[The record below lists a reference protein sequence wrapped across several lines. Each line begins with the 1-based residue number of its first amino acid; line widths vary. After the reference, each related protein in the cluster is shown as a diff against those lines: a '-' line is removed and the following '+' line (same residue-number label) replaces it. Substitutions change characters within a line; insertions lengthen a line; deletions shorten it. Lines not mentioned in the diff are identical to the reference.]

1 MNVSATVRIRPGTA
15 DQDAPDRA
23 RLEKAA
29 RLLQQSGFDVL
40 RIGRLGISVRGA
52 QGDFARVLGVDAAPN
67 VPLTAVPH
75 AFDPLL
81 HDLID
86 MVEVTS
92 RPKSY

>member
-1 MNVSATVRIRPGTA
+1 MNISATVRVRPGTA
-15 DQDAPDRA
+15 DQDTPDRA
-23 RLEKAA
+23 RLEEVA
-29 RLLQQSGFDVL
+29 RRLKQSGFDVL
-40 RIGRLGISVRGA
+40 RIGRLGISVRGT
-52 QGDFARVLGVDAAPN
+52 QSDFARVLGVDAAPN
-67 VPLTAVPH
+67 LPLTAVPH